1 MSNTDVALA
10 IVLAVEND
18 EPVTRRKR
26 KQQSELW
33 LRKRLAKEFN
43 NFIRMDIGTFH

>member
-1 MSNTDVALA
+1 MTNTGVALA

-26 KQQSELW
+26 KWQSKLW
-33 LRKRLAKEFN
+33 LRKQANKRV
-43 NFIRMDIGTFH
+43 